1 MIGNIKSRAISKSKI
16 TVISALL
23 LLSVFLFVYFF
34 IYNASTTYYGT
45 IEIRKLNEDDNQY
58 VVVLEGGFGVKK
70 SNFTKYNTFNIIENE
85 ESRVGNINEI
95 WNELSENESYFV
107 LLKAYNN
114 RNIFELE
121 SIYID

>member
-16 TVISALL
+16 RVISALL
-23 LLSVFLFVYFF
+23 LLSIFLFVYFF
-34 IYNASTTYYGT
+34 NYNASTTYYET
-45 IEIRKLNEDDNQY
+45 IEIRELNEDNNQY

-70 SNFTKYNTFNIIENE
+70 SNFTEYNTFNIIENE

-114 RNIFELE
+114 RNKFELE